1 MEGIIH
7 FSCFRLSPSLV
18 QLPGRKYMQYPE
30 IFLSSY
36 GPVMTV
42 PETSGFSP
50 ADVFADTRRAQ
61 GRKASPR
68 ADSPQKEKDF
78 RHGVPRWFLIIFFTL
93 LLRKLRRRFWEM
105 VSVLTYTTAF
115 TMIHLNHFHFVCY
128 ERSKNIRIDLGNVEG
143 NSIRYEKF

>member
-1 MEGIIH
+1 MLELSSRPPLQYVRFQQPCPHISSKKGVLKLRPGFRRVYFSFRSHSRQGLNMEGIFH

-36 GPVMTV
+36 GPIMTV
-42 PETSGFSP
+42 PETNGFSP

-68 ADSPQKEKDF
+68 ADCPQKEKGF
-78 RHGVPRWFLIIFFTL
+78 PT
-93 LLRKLRRRFWEM
+93 
-105 VSVLTYTTAF
+105 
-115 TMIHLNHFHFVCY
+115 
-128 ERSKNIRIDLGNVEG
+128 
-143 NSIRYEKF
+143 

>member
-1 MEGIIH
+1 MPISRTNGISVWLYPNSDPRCSNFPPVLPCNMCDSSNLAHISPPKRGVYFSFWSHSQQGLNMEGIIH

-61 GRKASPR
+61 G
-68 ADSPQKEKDF
+68 
-78 RHGVPRWFLIIFFTL
+78 H
-93 LLRKLRRRFWEM
+93 
-105 VSVLTYTTAF
+105 
-115 TMIHLNHFHFVCY
+115 
-128 ERSKNIRIDLGNVEG
+128 LGNVEG